1 MTLEEAYEK
10 YENGMYITFKRISDN
25 VIISVER
32 EV

>member
-1 MTLEEAYEK
+1 VTLEEAYEK

-25 VIISVER
+25 VIVSVER

>member
-25 VIISVER
+25 VIVSVER